1 MVWYNAKKLYANQ
14 LLKKN
19 NVFKFLEFPD
29 YLSKAHNNCS
39 SQKLV
44 LSTFS
49 LYTNRWSV
57 SFALAQ
63 PLTRYENKQNSDSQ
77 HEHVFHLQR

>member
-1 MVWYNAKKLYANQ
+1 MVRYNAKKLYANQ

-44 LSTFS
+44 ISTFS
-49 LYTNRWSV
+49 LYTNR
-57 SFALAQ
+57 
-63 PLTRYENKQNSDSQ
+63 
-77 HEHVFHLQR
+77 